1 MALYHVALVKGKKSD
16 GTRIK
21 AVEYVTYMN
30 REEKYADADKEPDT
44 LIRVPK
50 GSERLLDGKAV
61 YLYKS
66 NFGDILNMPEGL
78 RVSGNAFP
86 VTVGIARM
94 IAKDF
99 FCCNYYGYVCL
110 YLQNES
116 RQQDPSVLRYDH
128 AHGELEE
135 HGAQPDPSVRWDHDG
150 RRRGAVRKAAKI
162 IRCNINVYR
171 ETI

>member
-1 MALYHVALVKGKKSD
+1 MALYHVSLVKGKKSD

-99 FCCNYYGYVCL
+99 FDVIMVISYANVSRMRGDGKMLQCL
-110 YLQNES
+110 CAVMHTASWKSMERNPIPLC
-116 RQQDPSVLRYDH
+116 DGIMMD
-128 AHGELEE
+128 ADEE
-135 HGAQPDPSVRWDHDG
+135 QS
-150 RRRGAVRKAAKI
+150 
-162 IRCNINVYR
+162 
-171 ETI
+171 

>member
-1 MALYHVALVKGKKSD
+1 MALYHVSLVKGKKSD

-21 AVEYVTYMN
+21 VVEYVTYMN

-66 NFGDILNMPEGL
+66 NFGDILNTPDGL
-78 RVSGNAFP
+78 RVRGNASS
-86 VTVGIARM
+86 VTVGIARG
-94 IAKDF
+94 ITKDF
-99 FCCNYYGYVCL
+99 FCCNYYGYVYL

-135 HGAQPDPSVRWDHDG
+135 HRAQPDPSVRWDHDG
-150 RRRGAVRKAAKI
+150 RRRGAVLKAAKM
-162 IRCNINVYR
+162 IRCNLNVYR
-171 ETI
+171 KTI